1 MAGLNVNILFF
12 RGQVNGQKVDGVKD
26 IVVLNRGLDLYDLS
40 RFKLFVRSHNP
51 AVLKFRPNLNTEN

>member
-40 RFKLFVRSHNP
+40 RFELFVRSQNP